1 MFVFFRLKV
10 PVAKFLQNA
19 TIPSMSDHL
28 RHADILA
35 LARTAGK
42 VTVDGLAARFGVT
55 VQTIRRD
62 LTALDSLGQLSRVH
76 GGAVL
81 PTGTANIAHA
91 ERRQLGAAAK
101 ARMAD
106 AAAQEVKPGMTV
118 FVGIG
123 TSTEALAKALLHHSD
138 LQVLTNNFHV
148 AEILAA
154 NSGANLILTGGTY
167 RRSDGGLVGP
177 AAIAT
182 IRQFRCDLAVFG
194 CSALDE
200 RGDMLDFDMAE
211 VEVNRAILDHARRRI
226 LLADHSK
233 LDRRAP
239 VRVGSLSDVDL
250 LITDKPLPAPLAE
263 ACAGWGTEV
272 RIA

>member
-1 MFVFFRLKV
+1 
-10 PVAKFLQNA
+10 
-19 TIPSMSDHL
+19 MSDNL

-35 LARTAGK
+35 LARASGK
-42 VTVDGLAARFGVT
+42 VTVEGLAERFGVT

-62 LTALDSLGQLSRVH
+62 LAALGSAGQLARVH

-81 PTGTANIAHA
+81 PSGTANIAHA
-91 ERRQLGAAAK
+91 ERRQLNADAK
-101 ARMAD
+101 ARMAE
-106 AAAQEVKPGMTV
+106 AAAREVKPGMTI

-123 TSTEALAKALLHHSD
+123 TSTEALAKALLHHTD

-148 AEILAA
+148 AESLAA
-154 NSGANLILTGGTY
+154 NPGATLILTGGTY

-182 IRQFRCDLAVFG
+182 IRQFRCDLAFFG

-211 VEVNRAILDHARRRI
+211 VEVNRAILDHARRRV

-233 LDRRAP
+233 LERRAP

-250 LITDKPLPAPLAE
+250 LITDAPLPAALSE
-263 ACAGWGTEV
+263 ACGGWGTEV

>member
-1 MFVFFRLKV
+1 
-10 PVAKFLQNA
+10 
-19 TIPSMSDHL
+19 MSDSL
-28 RHADILA
+28 RHSDILA
-35 LARTAGK
+35 LARASGK
-42 VTVDGLAARFGVT
+42 VTVEGLAGRFGVT

-62 LTALDSLGQLSRVH
+62 LAALDASGQLARVH

-81 PTGTANIAHA
+81 RSGTANIAHA
-91 ERRQLGAAAK
+91 ERRQLNAAAK
-101 ARMAD
+101 VRMAE
-106 AAAQEVKPGMTV
+106 AAAGEVQEGMTI

-123 TSTEALAKALLHHSD
+123 TSTEALARALLHHAD
-138 LQVLTNNFHV
+138 LQVITNNFHV

-154 NSGANLILTGGTY
+154 NPGASLVLTGGSY

-182 IRQFRCDLAVFG
+182 IRHFRCDLAFFG
-194 CSALDE
+194 SSALDE

-211 VEVNRAILDHARRRI
+211 VEVNRAILEHARRRV

-250 LITDKPLPAPLAE
+250 LITDRPLPAALAE
-263 ACAGWGTEV
+263 VCGSWGTEV